1 MHNVNVDAIAA
12 SAEAATSEPE
22 SATVKVHLGGSW
34 NTDPGHAQFSAEV
47 GYPDGMV
54 TLTADFPG
62 LLGGQGRSPSALAY
76 CFYGAMC
83 CYASTFA
90 TQAAMEGVEIQ
101 DLSVTLDLDV
111 DFRSALGVGDFD
123 PMSTFQFHIEV
134 ETEASDDDL
143 DRVKLL
149 TDERCPAI
157 WAMNNPVPHHV
168 VVTRL
173 A

>member
-1 MHNVNVDAIAA
+1 MHNVDVDAITAT
-12 SAEAATSEPE
+12 AEAAASDAE
-22 SATVKVHLGGSW
+22 SATIKVHLGGSW
-34 NTDPGHAQFSAEV
+34 NADPERVQFSGEV

-54 TLTADFPG
+54 TLTADFPE
-62 LLGGQGRSPSALAY
+62 LLGGRGRAPTPLAY

-101 DLSVTLDLDV
+101 DLTITVDVDV
-111 DFRSALGVGDFD
+111 DFRSALGVGDFA
-123 PMSTFQFHIEV
+123 PMSTFQFHVEV

-143 DRVKLL
+143 DRVKQL

-157 WAMNNPVPHHV
+157 WAMKNPVPHHV
-168 VVTRL
+168 VVNRL

>member
-1 MHNVNVDAIAA
+1 MHNVDVEAIAA
-12 SAEAATSEPE
+12 TTEAAGSEPG
-22 SATVKVHLGGSW
+22 SATVSVHLGGSW
-34 NTDPGHAQFSAEV
+34 DTNPDHVQFSSDV

-62 LLGGQGRSPSALAY
+62 LLGGKGRAPAALAY

-90 TQAAMEGVEIQ
+90 TQAAMVGMEIQ
-101 DLSVTLDLDV
+101 DLSITLDVDV
-111 DFRSALGVGDFD
+111 DFRQALGMGDFD
-123 PMSTFQFHIEV
+123 PMSTFQFHLEV
-134 ETEASDDDL
+134 ETESSDDEIE
-143 DRVKLL
+143 RVKQL
-149 TDERCPAI
+149 TDERCPAM

-168 VVTRL
+168 SVTRI

>member
-1 MHNVNVDAIAA
+1 MHNVDVDAIAA
-12 SAEAATSEPE
+12 TAEAAESDPD
-22 SATVKVHLGGSW
+22 SATVKVHLGGTW
-34 NTDPGHAQFSAEV
+34 NTDPEHVQFTGDV
-47 GYPDGMV
+47 GYPDGTI

-62 LLGGQGRSPSALAY
+62 LLGGQARAPTPLAY

-101 DLSVTLDLDV
+101 DLTITLDTDV
-111 DFRSALGVGDFD
+111 DFRSALGLGDYD
-123 PMSTFQFHIEV
+123 PMSGFQFHVEV
-134 ETEASDDDL
+134 ETDASDDDL
-143 DRVKLL
+143 DRVKRL

-168 VVTRL
+168 AVTRL